1 MNPLELEQQIAKVT
15 MGIMTRNRQ
24 IASDIIADLKTQMSI
39 EELAG
44 LLLISLERLIW
55 FDGELFFWTVEN
67 IIPID
72 IKQEI
77 RKIMSVNTYKRL
89 IAKGL
94 VPGKDFSVDANGK
107 LLQKHC
113 HSSYLG

>member
-1 MNPLELEQQIAKVT
+1 MNPLDLEQQIAKVT
-15 MGIMTRNRQ
+15 MGIMTHNRE
-24 IASDIIADLKTQMSI
+24 IALDIIADLKTKMSI

-67 IIPID
+67 IIPAD

-94 VPGKDFSVDANGK
+94 VPGKDFSVDADGK
-107 LLQKHC
+107 LLQNNF
-113 HSSYLG
+113 SGSYLA